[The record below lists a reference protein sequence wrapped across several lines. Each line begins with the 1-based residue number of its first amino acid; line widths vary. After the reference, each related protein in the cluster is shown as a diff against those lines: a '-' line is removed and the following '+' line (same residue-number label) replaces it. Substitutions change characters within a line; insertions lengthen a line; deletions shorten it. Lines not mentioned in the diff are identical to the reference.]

1 MRGGKAFDQFQAN
14 AVLLAYKKAVE
25 FSDDQTARKTRA
37 ANPDLE
43 REFDRIDA
51 SFAPSL

>member
-1 MRGGKAFDQFQAN
+1 MRGGKAFDDFQAN

-25 FSDDQTARKTRA
+25 FSDETTARKTRA

-43 REFDRIDA
+43 RQFDRIDA
-51 SFAPSL
+51 SLAPSV